1 MIRSQAIHLL
11 LLGVGLFFIA
21 GCKTETHS
29 GADKNLMV
37 KPTRVPTHWDESGN
51 FYQINKPDSSVENR
65 SEALARF
72 ATGFSLELQNDLTNA
87 IDNYFKA
94 SLADPE
100 NEQLALDITRV
111 LILKREFEKAGQLL
125 EKAAQST
132 NISSQILVRLGWVQG
147 QLGKTNEA
155 ISNFKKAIKIDP
167 FSIGGYQ
174 NLVYTLLNLK
184 RTNEATDLILKAL
197 RIKTTNTVFHVE
209 IAGLIS
215 DTIKQSPY
223 LKNKLK
229 PKLLDLLKEIKP
241 ELAETPQNL
250 VKLAEIYDN
259 CGESQETVKIL
270 KRLMELNSDNPELR
284 MAIREKLMNIYLKS
298 GERKNAIQQLKAI
311 IADQPTNPMVYYYLG
326 SIYFDEKDY
335 EKAAEFFQRTLILNP
350 DFEPV
355 YYDIAGSLINANK
368 PDDALKTLDR
378 ARNRF
383 QKQQFLLEFYSAMAY
398 IKKKDYQNALKSMT
412 KAEVIAKTTETNRLT
427 AAFYFQM
434 GATLERNKDFKQAE
448 KYFEKCLS
456 LDPKFSEALNYLGYM
471 WAEQNI
477 NLDKAKILIEK
488 ALKLEPDNAAY
499 LDSMGWVYYRLKK
512 FNRALYYLEKAATL
526 SKEPDPTIYEHLG
539 DIYAALKRWDKA
551 VEFWKKSL
559 QLESNDEVK
568 KKLDLFQINKK

>member
-37 KPTRVPTHWDESGN
+37 KPTRVPTYWDESGN
-51 FYQINKPDSSVENR
+51 FYQINKPDSSIENR

-100 NEQLALDITRV
+100 NEQLALDVTRV

-184 RTNEATDLILKAL
+184 RTNEAADLILKAL
-197 RIKTTNTVFHVE
+197 RIKTTNTVFRVE
-209 IAGLIS
+209 IAGLIG
-215 DTIKQSPY
+215 DTIKQSPN

-241 ELAETPQNL
+241 ELPETPQNL
-250 VKLAEIYDN
+250 IKLAEIYDT

-311 IADQPTNPMVYYYLG
+311 IADQPTNPMAYYYLG
-326 SIYFDEKDY
+326 SIYFEEKDY

-368 PDDALKTLDR
+368 PDDALKILDR
-378 ARNRF
+378 ARDRF
-383 QKQQFLLEFYSAMAY
+383 QKQRFLLEFYSAMAY

-412 KAEVIAKTTETNRLT
+412 EAEVIAKTTETNRLT

-434 GATLERNKDFKQAE
+434 GAALERNKDFKQAE

-456 LDPKFSEALNYLGYM
+456 LDPNFSEALNYLGYM

-477 NLDKAKILIEK
+477 NLDKAKMLIEK

-512 FNRALYYLEKAATL
+512 FNRALFYLEKAATL

-568 KKLDLFQINKK
+568 KKLDSFQINKK